1 MPDLAPRA
9 AALLDARTVDPIG
22 SQRGAER
29 LANLPHTSARELL
42 ARYGPVTET
51 LAQIKREPLVA
62 LHQLVALEA
71 ADAAREAIAERNGK
85 SAQSFMIAAGIASEK
100 ALLFAGQP
108 TAIVAAT
115 HAHRLALPD
124 EAARLAVVAARL
136 ARVAA
141 RALPGGGDDTGS
153 GDPLSGARDVTPPGI
168 IGTDDPTRGR

>member
-1 MPDLAPRA
+1 MPDLSPRA
-9 AALLDARTVDPIG
+9 TALLDARTDDPG
-22 SQRGAER
+22 ASQRADAR
-29 LANLPHTSARELL
+29 LAGLPHTSAHALL
-42 ARYGPVTET
+42 ARYGPVQET
-51 LAQIKREPLVA
+51 LGQIKREPLVA

-108 TAIVAAT
+108 TAIVAST

-141 RALPGGGDDTGS
+141 RALPSGGDDTGS
-153 GDPLSGARDVTPPGI
+153 GDLLSTARDVTPPGI
-168 IGTDDPTRGR
+168 IGIDDPARGR